1 MLPEKEN
8 RGGTVSK
15 GVTGSS
21 LWLRKIILLGKKKR
35 DPKGEPL
42 IVNLMICGPLLP
54 FTPSKTP
61 LMCVRTTFCRH
72 VKGRERKRAPH
83 MAGLDAVLGPKGGK
97 CQARWSPLLSTTS
110 PAAAQRR
117 AKRAFHGAG
126 ETGK

>member
-1 MLPEKEN
+1 MLPETEN
-8 RGGTVSK
+8 RGGTISE

-21 LWLRKIILLGKKKR
+21 FWLRKIILSGKEER

-72 VKGRERKRAPH
+72 VKGRERRQPHTWLVWMLSSAPKV
-83 MAGLDAVLGPKGGK
+83 AN
-97 CQARWSPLLSTTS
+97 ARPSWSPLLSTTS